1 MFILHSVIFFSFF
14 FVCLFYLVN
23 LLLSYSYSSRSKV
36 GAYECGFATVG
47 KIQSSFSIHFFVIML
62 LFVLF
67 DLEVVMFVGVLVTDV
82 NSLSTFLL
90 LVVFIAGGFYME
102 WWYGKLRWVV

>member
-1 MFILHSVIFFSFF
+1 MFVLHSVIFFSIF

-23 LLLSYSYSSRSKV
+23 LFLSYPSLVRNKV
-36 GAYECGFATVG
+36 SAYECGFATVG
-47 KIQSSFSIHFFVIML
+47 KIQSSFSVHFFVIML
-62 LFVLF
+62 MFVLF